1 MFKKKA
7 FLHWYTGEG
16 MEESEFTEAELNL
29 RDLISEYQQAGDSA
43 AHSAAEHDEDE
54 HEEEDGDARAPSKGA
69 KGNSGK
75 GPTGA
80 GLNSSNSSASV
91 GSEGKGEVS
100 HFGIHGKEEEGIEQA
115 VGV

>member
-43 AHSAAEHDEDE
+43 AHGAGEHDEDE
-54 HEEEDGDARAPSKGA
+54 HEEEEGDARAPSKGTKGKSA
-69 KGNSGK
+69 KGAKGE

-80 GLNSSNSSASV
+80 GLDSSNSQASV
-91 GSEGKGEVS
+91 GSEGKGEVRKS
-100 HFGIHGKEEEGIEQA
+100 VTHG
-115 VGV
+115 